1 MKLERG
7 GCDHVPTMRTI
18 GALLL
23 SAGLCVALMAC
34 ADKANAP
41 RPLAQ
46 TDAAEGLRLIG
57 HHGCAA
63 CHAIPGV
70 RWPQG
75 RTGGDLAGMA
85 ARPLIAGRLP
95 NQPAVMAAFVR
106 DAPALLPDTGMP
118 PMPLTDAEARD
129 VAAYLYTLDD
139 D

>member
-1 MKLERG
+1 
-7 GCDHVPTMRTI
+7 MRTI

-23 SAGLCVALMAC
+23 AGVLCAAATAC

-41 RPLAQ
+41 RALAQ
-46 TDAAEGLRLIG
+46 ADAAQGLALIER
-57 HHGCAA
+57 HGCAA

-70 RWPQG
+70 RWPKG
-75 RTGGDLAGMA
+75 RTGGDLAGVG
-85 ARPLIAGRLP
+85 ARPMIAGRLP
-95 NQPAVMAAFVR
+95 NQPAVMTAFVR
-106 DAPALLPDTGMP
+106 DAPVLLPDTGMP

>member
-1 MKLERG
+1 MKLG
-7 GCDHVPTMRTI
+7 GAGWDHVRTMRTI
-18 GALLL
+18 GALRL
-23 SAGLCVALMAC
+23 SMALCFATTAC
-34 ADKANAP
+34 ADKTNAP

-46 TDAAEGLRLIG
+46 ADAAEGLRLIER
-57 HHGCAA
+57 HGCAA

-75 RTGGDLAGMA
+75 RTGGDLAGVA
-85 ARPLIAGRLP
+85 ARPMIAGRLP
-95 NQPAVMAAFVR
+95 NQPAVMAAFVQ

>member
-1 MKLERG
+1 
-7 GCDHVPTMRTI
+7 MRTI
-18 GALLL
+18 GVLLL
-23 SAGLCVALMAC
+23 PMGLCAALAAC
-34 ADKANAP
+34 ADKGNAP

-46 TDAAEGLRLIG
+46 TDAAAGLKLIER
-57 HHGCAA
+57 HGCAA

-75 RTGGDLAGMA
+75 RTGGALAGMG

-95 NQPAVMAAFVR
+95 NQPAVMAAFVQ

-129 VAAYLYTLDD
+129 VAAYLYTLDED
-139 D
+139 